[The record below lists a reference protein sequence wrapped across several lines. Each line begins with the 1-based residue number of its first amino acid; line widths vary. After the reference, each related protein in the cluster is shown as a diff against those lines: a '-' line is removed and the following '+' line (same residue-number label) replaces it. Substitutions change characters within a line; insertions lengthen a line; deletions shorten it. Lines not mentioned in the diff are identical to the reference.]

1 MLIGHVAV
9 ALGAK
14 KAAPK
19 TSFGTLLLAAQW
31 PDLIWPLFLMLG
43 WERVRIVPGITAVSP
58 LEFTSYPLTH
68 SLLADFGWG
77 LLLAGL
83 YLIFKK
89 NRRVALVIGACM
101 VSHWLL
107 DFISHRPD
115 LPVYPG
121 SRLVGLGLW
130 NSVSMTLIV
139 EGALFVA
146 GVMIY
151 SRTTRAKDKTGE
163 YSYKTFVA
171 LLVLIYL
178 ASLMGPPPP
187 SVNAVEWA
195 GVLSWLF
202 VAWAYWIDE
211 HRALT
216 TPSSPPPPPRPS
228 VEAVN

>member
-19 TSFGTLLLAAQW
+19 TSLGTLLLAAQL
-31 PDLIWPLFLMLG
+31 PDLLWPLFLMLG

-58 LEFTSYPLTH
+58 LDFVSYPFTH

-83 YLIFKK
+83 YLVIKK
-89 NRRVALVIGACM
+89 NRRGAFVIWAC
-101 VSHWLL
+101 VLSHWLL
-107 DFISHRPD
+107 DYISHRPD
-115 LPVYPG
+115 LPLYPG
-121 SRLVGLGLW
+121 SRLFGLGIW
-130 NSVSMTLIV
+130 NSVSVTLLV
-139 EGALFVA
+139 EGGLFVA
-146 GVMIY
+146 GAMIY
-151 SRTTRAKDKTGE
+151 SRVTRPRDKAGE
-163 YSYKTFVA
+163 YSYKTFIA

-178 ASLMGPPPP
+178 ASLVGPPPP

-202 VAWAYWIDE
+202 LAWAYWIDD
-211 HRALT
+211 HRTLT
-216 TPSSPPPPPRPS
+216 PNLRPRRRRPRR
-228 VEAVN
+228 

>member
-14 KAAPK
+14 KASPK

-31 PDLIWPLFLMLG
+31 PDLLWPLFLMLG
-43 WERVRIVPGITAVSP
+43 WERVRIVPGITAASP
-58 LEFTSYPLTH
+58 LDFTSYPLTH

-83 YLIFKK
+83 YLVFKK
-89 NRRVALVIGACM
+89 NRRGALVIGACV

-115 LPVYPG
+115 LPLYPG

-130 NSVSMTLIV
+130 NSVSMTLLV
-139 EGALFVA
+139 EGGLFAV
-146 GVMIY
+146 GVRIY
-151 SRTTRAKDKTGE
+151 SRTTRARDKIGE
-163 YSYKTFVA
+163 YSYKTFIA

-195 GVLSWLF
+195 GVFSWLF
-202 VAWAYWIDE
+202 LAWAYWLDE
-211 HRALT
+211 HRTLAT
-216 TPSSPPPPPRPS
+216 QPPAPPS
-228 VEAVN
+228 VEPVN

>member
-14 KAAPK
+14 KASPK

-31 PDLIWPLFLMLG
+31 PDLLWPLFLMLG
-43 WERVRIVPGITAVSP
+43 WERVRIVPGITAASP
-58 LEFTSYPLTH
+58 LDFTSYPLTH

-83 YLIFKK
+83 YLVFKK
-89 NRRVALVIGACM
+89 NRRGALVIGACV

-115 LPVYPG
+115 LPLYPG

-130 NSVSMTLIV
+130 NSVSATLLV
-139 EGALFVA
+139 EGGLFVA
-146 GVMIY
+146 GVRIY
-151 SRTTRAKDKTGE
+151 SRTTRARDKIGE
-163 YSYKTFVA
+163 YSYKTFIA

-195 GVLSWLF
+195 GVFSWLF
-202 VAWAYWIDE
+202 LAWAYWLDE
-211 HRALT
+211 HRTLAT
-216 TPSSPPPPPRPS
+216 QPPAPPS
-228 VEAVN
+228 VEPVN

>member
-31 PDLIWPLFLMLG
+31 PDLIWPVFLMLG

-58 LEFTSYPLTH
+58 LEFISYPLTH
-68 SLLADFGWG
+68 SLLAVFGWG

-83 YLIFKK
+83 YLVFKK
-89 NRRVALVIGACM
+89 DRGGALVVWACVM
-101 VSHWLL
+101 SHWLL
-107 DFISHRPD
+107 DFITHRSD
-115 LPVYPG
+115 LPLYPG
-121 SRLVGLGLW
+121 SQMVGLGLW
-130 NSVSMTLIV
+130 DSVSVTLIV
-139 EGALFVA
+139 EGAMFIA

-151 SRTTRAKDKTGE
+151 SRTTRARDKTGD

-178 ASLMGPPPP
+178 VSLMGPPPP

-202 VAWAYWIDE
+202 LAWAYWIDD
-211 HRALT
+211 HRSL
-216 TPSSPPPPPRPS
+216 TPSPPTPPA
-228 VEAVN
+228 VELIN

>member
-1 MLIGHVAV
+1 MFIGHVAV

-19 TSFGTLLLAAQW
+19 TSFGTLLLAAQL
-31 PDLIWPLFLMLG
+31 PDLIWPFFLILG

-58 LEFTSYPLTH
+58 LDFTSYPLTH

-83 YLIFKK
+83 YLVVKK
-89 NRRVALVIGACM
+89 SPRGALIIWACVM
-101 VSHWLL
+101 SHWLL

-115 LPVYPG
+115 LPLYPG

-130 NSVSMTLIV
+130 NSVSATLVV
-139 EGALFVA
+139 EGGLFVV

-151 SRTTRAKDKTGE
+151 SRTTRPRDKVGE
-163 YSYKTFVA
+163 FSYKTFVA

-178 ASLMGPPPP
+178 GSLMGPPPP

-195 GVLSWLF
+195 GVISWLF
-202 VAWAYWIDE
+202 LAWAYWIDD
-211 HRALT
+211 HRTLAT
-216 TPSSPPPPPRPS
+216 HPPSPPPHAGPDS
-228 VEAVN
+228 FAN

>member
-31 PDLIWPLFLMLG
+31 PDLLWPFFLMLG
-43 WERVRIVPGITAVSP
+43 WERVRIDPGITAVSP
-58 LEFTSYPLTH
+58 LDFTSYPFTH

-77 LLLAGL
+77 LILGGL
-83 YLIFKK
+83 YLIVKK
-89 NRRVALVIGACM
+89 SRRGAFIVWACVM
-101 VSHWLL
+101 SHWLL

-115 LPVYPG
+115 LPLYPG
-121 SRLVGLGLW
+121 SRLFGLGIW
-130 NSVSMTLIV
+130 NSVSVTLLV
-139 EGALFVA
+139 EGGLFVA
-146 GVMIY
+146 GVVIY
-151 SRTTRAKDKTGE
+151 SRTTRPRDKLGE
-163 YSYKTFVA
+163 YAYKTFIA

-178 ASLMGPPPP
+178 GSLVGPPP

-202 VAWAYWIDE
+202 LAWAYWLDD
-211 HRALT
+211 HRTLAAHA
-216 TPSSPPPPPRPS
+216 PPSPPAPS
-228 VEAVN
+228 PADPVN

>member
-19 TSFGTLLLAAQW
+19 TSLGTLLLAAQL
-31 PDLIWPLFLMLG
+31 PDLLWPLFLMLG

-58 LEFTSYPLTH
+58 LDFVSYPFTH

-83 YLIFKK
+83 YLVIKK
-89 NRRVALVIGACM
+89 NRRGAFIIWAC
-101 VSHWLL
+101 VLSHWLL

-115 LPVYPG
+115 LPLYPG
-121 SRLVGLGLW
+121 SRLVGLGIW
-130 NSVSMTLIV
+130 NSVSVTLLV
-139 EGALFVA
+139 EGGLFVA
-146 GVMIY
+146 GAMIY
-151 SRTTRAKDKTGE
+151 SRVTRPRDKAGE
-163 YSYKTFVA
+163 YSYKTFIA

-178 ASLMGPPPP
+178 ASLVGPPPP

-202 VAWAYWIDE
+202 LAWAYWIDD
-211 HRALT
+211 HRTPT
-216 TPSSPPPPPRPS
+216 THPPSPPPG
-228 VEAVN
+228 ELVN

>member
-1 MLIGHVAV
+1 MFIGHVAV

-19 TSFGTLLLAAQW
+19 TSLGTLLLAAQW
-31 PDLIWPLFLMLG
+31 PDLLWPLFLMLG

-58 LEFTSYPLTH
+58 LDFTSYPLTH

-77 LLLAGL
+77 LLLGGL

-89 NRRVALVIGACM
+89 NRGGAFVIWACVM
-101 VSHWLL
+101 SHWLL

-115 LPVYPG
+115 LPLYPG

-130 NSVSMTLIV
+130 NSVSATLLV
-139 EGALFVA
+139 EGGLFVIGA
-146 GVMIY
+146 MIY
-151 SRTTRAKDKTGE
+151 SRTTHPRDKVGE

-178 ASLMGPPPP
+178 GALIGPPPP
-187 SVNAVEWA
+187 SVNAIEWA

-202 VAWAYWIDE
+202 LAWAFWIDD
-211 HRALT
+211 RRTLT
-216 TPSSPPPPPRPS
+216 PHPPAPPPLS
-228 VEAVN
+228 

>member
-19 TSFGTLLLAAQW
+19 TSLGTLLLAAQL
-31 PDLIWPLFLMLG
+31 PDLLWPLFLMLG

-58 LEFTSYPLTH
+58 LDFVSYPFTH

-89 NRRVALVIGACM
+89 NRRGAFVIWACV

-107 DFISHRPD
+107 DYISHRPD
-115 LPVYPG
+115 LPLYPG
-121 SRLVGLGLW
+121 SRLFGLGIW
-130 NSVSMTLIV
+130 NSVSVTLLV
-139 EGALFVA
+139 EGGLFVA
-146 GVMIY
+146 GATIY
-151 SRTTRAKDKTGE
+151 SRVTRPRDKLGE
-163 YSYKTFVA
+163 YGYKTFIA
-171 LLVLIYL
+171 FLVLIYL
-178 ASLMGPPPP
+178 ASLVGPPPT

-202 VAWAYWIDE
+202 IAWAYWIDD
-211 HRALT
+211 HRALAAQA
-216 TPSSPPPPPRPS
+216 PAPPPPEP
-228 VEAVN
+228 VN

>member
-31 PDLIWPLFLMLG
+31 PDLLWPLFLMLG

-58 LEFTSYPLTH
+58 LEFTSYPFTH

-77 LLLAGL
+77 MLLAGL
-83 YLIFKK
+83 YLVIKK
-89 NRRVALVIGACM
+89 NQRGAVVVWACVM
-101 VSHWLL
+101 SHWLL

-115 LPVYPG
+115 LPLYPG
-121 SRLVGLGLW
+121 SRLVGLGIW
-130 NSVSMTLIV
+130 NSVSVTLIV
-139 EGALFVA
+139 EGGLFVA
-146 GVMIY
+146 GAVIY
-151 SRTTRAKDKTGE
+151 SRVTRARDKKGE
-163 YSYKTFVA
+163 YGYKIFVA

-187 SVNAVEWA
+187 SVSAVEWA
-195 GVLSWLF
+195 GILSWLF
-202 VAWAYWIDE
+202 VAWAYWLDD
-211 HRALT
+211 HRTLA
-216 TPSSPPPPPRPS
+216 PQPPAPPPP
-228 VEAVN
+228 ELVN